1 MAVNEQ
7 IYRDR
12 DRAESFGSVAAA
24 YDRFRPSYPDALIS
38 DLVELAPDR
47 VLDIGCGTGKLAVP
61 LVACGLAVLGI
72 EVDPAMAQIA
82 RTHGLI
88 VEQGAFETWDDDGR
102 TFDLLTCGQ
111 AWHWIDPE
119 KGSAKAG
126 RLLNPGGTLAL
137 AWNHDKYDDDV
148 VADLDAVYNK
158 LAPEIANADRS
169 HSDDPFVARLKES
182 GAFSSV
188 RQHTYRW
195 SMETDTDEFIG
206 RAGTYSDHIRLPDD
220 RREALFVALR
230 KVIDNHGGTVTSHY
244 RTYTIFAR
252 TPER

>member
-1 MAVNEQ
+1 MNEK

-12 DRAESFGSVAAA
+12 ERAESFGSVAAA
-24 YDRFRPSYPDALIS
+24 YDRFRPSYPDALVS

-47 VLDIGCGTGKLAVP
+47 VLDIGCGTGKLAVS

-88 VEQGAFETWDDDGR
+88 VEESAFETWDDDGR
-102 TFDLLTCGQ
+102 TFDLITCGQ

-119 KGSAKAG
+119 KGNAKAG

-137 AWNHDKYDDDV
+137 AWNHDEYDDDV
-148 VADLDAVYNK
+148 RADLDAVYREY
-158 LAPEIANADRS
+158 APEIAGVDRL
-169 HSDDPFVARLKES
+169 HSDEPFVSQLEKSGVFES
-182 GAFSSV
+182 V
-188 RQHTYRW
+188 HLHHYRW
-195 SMETDTDEFIG
+195 TMTTTMDDFIG
-206 RAGTYSDHIRLPDD
+206 RAGTYSDHIRLAED
-220 RREALFVALR
+220 RREALFAAVR
-230 KVIDNHGGTVTSHY
+230 EVIDKRGGSVTSHY

>member
-1 MAVNEQ
+1 VAVNEQ

-12 DRAESFGSVAAA
+12 ERAESFGSVAAA

-47 VLDIGCGTGKLAVP
+47 VLDVGCGTGKLAVS

-88 VEQGAFETWDDDGR
+88 VEQAAFETWDDDGR
-102 TFDLLTCGQ
+102 TFDLITCGQ

-137 AWNHDKYDDDV
+137 AWNHDRYDDDV
-148 VADLDAVYNK
+148 LADIDAVYREF
-158 LAPEIANADRS
+158 APEIANADRS
-169 HSDDPFVARLKES
+169 HSDDPFVAQLKDS
-182 GAFSSV
+182 GAFASV
-188 RQHTYRW
+188 HQHTYRW
-195 SMETDTDEFIG
+195 SVTTTSDEFIG
-206 RAGTYSDHIRLPDD
+206 RAGTYSDHIRLPGE
-220 RREALFVALR
+220 RREALFGALR
-230 KVIDNHGGTVTSHY
+230 AVIDKRGGSITSHY
-244 RTYTIFAR
+244 RTYTILAR

>member
-1 MAVNEQ
+1 MNQ
-7 IYRDR
+7 NIYRDR
-12 DRAESFGSVAAA
+12 GRAESFGSVAAD
-24 YDRFRPSYPDALIS
+24 YDRFRPSYPDAFIS

-47 VLDIGCGTGKLAVP
+47 VLDVGCGTGKLAVS

-72 EVDPAMAQIA
+72 EVDPAMAQLA

-88 VEQGAFETWDDDGR
+88 VEQAAFETWDDADR
-102 TFDLLTCGQ
+102 TFDLITCGQ

-137 AWNHDKYDDDV
+137 AWNRDEYDDDV
-148 VADLDAVYNK
+148 RAEFDAIYDR
-158 LAPEIANADRS
+158 LAPELVGADRS
-169 HSDDPFVARLKES
+169 HSQDPFVAQLKES
-182 GAFSSV
+182 GAFESV
-188 RQHTYRW
+188 RLHQYRW
-195 SMETDTDEFIG
+195 SMTTTTDEFIG
-206 RAGTYSDHIRLPDD
+206 RAGTYSDHIRLPEEQ
-220 RREALFVALR
+220 REKLFAAVREA
-230 KVIDNHGGTVTSHY
+230 IDKRGGSIVSQY